1 MNNKHKATIVA
12 SFALMAAIG
21 AGTIGMGLI
30 ADAHPD
36 NLKANGGGW
45 NLSEEQKAEMQIR
58 REQME
63 QAFQNNDYEAW
74 KNLVV
79 SRPKMTDS
87 ITEENFS
94 KFAEMHNLMEEGKF
108 EEAKAIRDELGIAGL
123 GRGIGRGFQGK
134 GMMRGI
140 NKGQNGAGFI
150 DENNDGICDHM
161 QQ

>member
-1 MNNKHKATIVA
+1 MNNKHKATIIA

-36 NLKANGGGW
+36 NLKINGGGW
-45 NLSEEQKAEMQIR
+45 NLSEEQKTEIQAR
-58 REQME
+58 HEQME

-74 KNLVV
+74 KNIIE
-79 SRPKMTDS
+79 SKPKINDT

-94 KFAEMHNLMEEGKF
+94 QFAEMHQLMEDGKF
-108 EEAKAIRDELGIAGL
+108 EEAKAIRDELGLTGF
-123 GRGIGRGFQGK
+123 GGGIGRGFQSK

-140 NKGQNGAGFI
+140 HRGQNGGGFL
-150 DENNDGICDHM
+150 DENNDGVCDHI